1 MHAHNTSLSI
11 YICVCVCVCVCVC
24 ACAQVCVCVC
34 ARARLCI
41 SCTNIHVKRIQQ
53 LCNDLSS
60 SRWWPE
66 GAMVTKRSATAP
78 RATTKFAHLRT
89 DIPVDDCC
97 SAAYTLFI
105 PARFTHT
112 VAAESRNVSFF
123 TGFHPETVAA
133 LAACLESTPLLS
145 SYALFD
151 GVGLTATRS
160 VLLYVHRDHTK
171 DC

>member
-1 MHAHNTSLSI
+1 
-11 YICVCVCVCVCVC
+11 
-24 ACAQVCVCVC
+24 
-34 ARARLCI
+34 
-41 SCTNIHVKRIQQ
+41 
-53 LCNDLSS
+53 
-60 SRWWPE
+60 
-66 GAMVTKRSATAP
+66 MVTKRSATAP

-89 DIPVDDCC
+89 DIPVDDSC
-97 SAAYTLFI
+97 STAYTLFI

-151 GVGLTATRS
+151 GVGSQGHKQQDRCCFTSTETILRTVRDREPRTATS
-160 VLLYVHRDHTK
+160 TFTHPSELCLATVG
-171 DC
+171 